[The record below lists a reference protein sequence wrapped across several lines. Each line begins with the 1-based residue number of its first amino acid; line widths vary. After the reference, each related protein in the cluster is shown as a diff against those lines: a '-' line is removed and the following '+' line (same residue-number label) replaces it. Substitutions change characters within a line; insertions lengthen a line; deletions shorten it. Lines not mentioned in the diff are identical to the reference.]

1 MISINKK
8 KYAEIARKVRDLPI
22 EKHGPSYE
30 WEELVQKL
38 CDSGD
43 EKLRKV
49 GIRELSELN
58 KTYTTFSLKK
68 EARMKVTTIVLAAS
82 ILLTSCAELH
92 QHQDRF
98 VASGASANILFFQIP
113 KDPLVAAQEK
123 VPAGATVTNVNGTPN
138 DWTTVLGF
146 LNRLLGVG
154 TVQIGGTT
162 ATK

>member
-1 MISINKK
+1 
-8 KYAEIARKVRDLPI
+8 
-22 EKHGPSYE
+22 
-30 WEELVQKL
+30 
-38 CDSGD
+38 
-43 EKLRKV
+43 
-49 GIRELSELN
+49 
-58 KTYTTFSLKK
+58 
-68 EARMKVTTIVLAAS
+68 MKVTTIVLAAS
-82 ILLTSCAELH
+82 IMLTSCAELH

-162 ATK
+162 AAK